1 MYNIHYCLLQLVPES
16 PRYLIIHNKEEKAKK
31 VLALMAWVNCK
42 SPVTG
47 KLVTQEAKEELLQR
61 KNEVSSPVDDIIET
75 SMTETE
81 DEATKMESEPKEDVA
96 LLNEKEN
103 DSRMVANGDVVLMSS
118 HDKSD
123 RELLIAS
130 DECTHRRTDFQ
141 MHIKQKIKEKAITYY
156 HWSLI
161 LFQKGYW
168 RTTLLLW
175 YIW

>member
-1 MYNIHYCLLQLVPES
+1 M
-16 PRYLIIHNKEEKAKK
+16 RKK
-31 VLALMAWVNCK
+31 
-42 SPVTG
+42 
-47 KLVTQEAKEELLQR
+47 
-61 KNEVSSPVDDIIET
+61 
-75 SMTETE
+75 
-81 DEATKMESEPKEDVA
+81 
-96 LLNEKEN
+96 N

-118 HDKSD
+118 DNNDSD

-130 DECTHRRTDFQ
+130 DKCTHRRTGFQ
-141 MHIKQKIKEKAITYY
+141 MRIKQKIKEKAITYY